1 MSRPADALEDDFEA
15 WASFAARMRVGGAAH
30 RSAMLH
36 AAGIADRWD
45 AIDEE
50 WSRRINEEIA
60 VGAMAR
66 PHRYVQLC
74 ALEAGRDQGGPS
86 ATLPLLAIDSSNGP
100 TPFARSNSPASASA
114 AAAAFAALR
123 GEPVAPSAWRA
134 ESARTVASVLDAAPP
149 ETVPSSA
156 LSVDAPPSAERVLGD
171 FRASMTP
178 TAPVA
183 RPKLD
188 QESTMTAIDL
198 DALRAAARALK
209 R

>member
-1 MSRPADALEDDFEA
+1 MSRSAGALEDDFEA
-15 WASFAARMRVGGAAH
+15 WASFAARMRVGGAAE
-30 RSAMLH
+30 RGAMLH

-66 PHRYVQLC
+66 PHRYVELC
-74 ALEAGRDQGGPS
+74 ALEASRVQGRPS

-123 GEPVAPSAWRA
+123 GEPVAPSTWRA
-134 ESARTVASVLDAAPP
+134 ESAGPP

-156 LSVDAPPSAERVLGD
+156 LFVDAPPSAERVPGD
-171 FRASMTP
+171 FRASVTP

-188 QESTMTAIDL
+188 QECTMAAIDI
-198 DALRAAARALK
+198 DALRAAARSLK